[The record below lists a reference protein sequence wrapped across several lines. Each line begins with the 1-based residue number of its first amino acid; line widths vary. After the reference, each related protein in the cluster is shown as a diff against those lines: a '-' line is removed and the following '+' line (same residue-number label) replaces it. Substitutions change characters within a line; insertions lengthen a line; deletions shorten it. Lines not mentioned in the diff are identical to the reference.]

1 MLNAVLSRICVS
13 FGAAAW
19 HNGAEDAEPRRD
31 PHRLV
36 DDRLDDEIGR
46 LLRCES
52 VGTFSYILVGAIIGV
67 RTSGMLIVVK
77 LIPLSRNSDAAQAE
91 NESSA
96 DFDAT

>member
-13 FGAAAW
+13 FGAIAW
-19 HNGAEDAEPRRD
+19 QTAPKMPRRVAMRTGWCTIASTTRSAASSGD
-31 PHRLV
+31 
-36 DDRLDDEIGR
+36 
-46 LLRCES
+46 S

-77 LIPLSRNSDAAQAE
+77 WMPLSRNSDAAHAE